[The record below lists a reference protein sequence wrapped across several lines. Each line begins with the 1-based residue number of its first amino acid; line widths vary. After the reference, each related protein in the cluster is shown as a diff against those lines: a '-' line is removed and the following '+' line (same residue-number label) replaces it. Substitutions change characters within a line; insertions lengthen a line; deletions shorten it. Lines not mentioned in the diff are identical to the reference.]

1 MQVLA
6 ALSIKACLF
15 PFNSFFSLMGL
26 VRVSAGHTIHASF
39 NPERSSRKSHIWEK
53 IELIPVKEKVRY
65 KNVYKSVYIYA
76 FMA

>member
-1 MQVLA
+1 
-6 ALSIKACLF
+6 
-15 PFNSFFSLMGL
+15 MGL